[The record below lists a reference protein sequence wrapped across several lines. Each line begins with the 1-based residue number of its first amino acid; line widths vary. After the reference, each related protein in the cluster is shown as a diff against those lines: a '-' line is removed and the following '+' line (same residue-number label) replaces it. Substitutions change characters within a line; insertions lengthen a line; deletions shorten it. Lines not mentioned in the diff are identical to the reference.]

1 MSKPAPSPAPLSI
14 ELTSPQTVDGRRAAF
29 QSLWLL
35 VRMRHAHDA
44 GAGMVRLADLR
55 GEVSDAST
63 LRMVVS
69 RAFRDFKAWDI
80 EVGWGEDTQREPRFL
95 NAERRSQGPFWLP
108 AAQAKRVRVLVDG
121 RAATATEVASFLGLR
136 ARKAPA
142 ANAPPPDAVHLQD
155 AAFWKQL
162 VASQQA
168 ARQGRLMAPVAGIA
182 GVAGVAGVAGASNS
196 GTTSGSA
203 LESIRLA
210 GTLAATDFQRAL
222 VTLNEAMLWRRLG
235 DNEQARRRLQAL
247 KKQRLAHH
255 VAGNDYLGAM
265 ECIVSAWC
273 AYTARDLPLAQSLLA
288 GMAEDAARGL
298 VLRHHPDV
306 RFEWCNLWAL
316 ACRSRAL
323 GLAADDK
330 PAAAALAEESL
341 RRFGEALAAAFES
354 HSFDA
359 AQHVAANMGMAAWL
373 FDRVGLSDLP
383 TLAHDGNADTT
394 RRAVQWI
401 AFSEWLCG
409 HTDGQGRSAWN
420 AIYLMRIAR
429 GHCHGRVDASA
440 GHPTLAQFRA
450 QKPLDPAAVSRLAG
464 PLADAFDATHWPA
477 RWVDVAQARLAD
489 HQAGR
494 RRYPGLQHCSLLFEH
509 AWYAAHAGELKAAE
523 ASLGLLREALPQL
536 VPSDRAYFT
545 ESWNDTLPAELVLEA
560 KPPRRPAARKKAA
573 PRAR

>member
-1 MSKPAPSPAPLSI
+1 MPSTASPALLSI
-14 ELTSPQTVDGRRAAF
+14 ELTSPQSVDGRRAAF

-35 VRMRHAHDA
+35 VRMQHAHA
-44 GAGMVRLADLR
+44 HGGGSGVVRLADLR

-69 RAFRDFKAWDI
+69 RAFRDFKAWGL
-80 EVGWGEDTQREPRFL
+80 EVGWGEDLQREPRFL

-108 AAQAKRVRVLVDG
+108 AAQAKRLRLLVDN
-121 RAATATEVASFLGLR
+121 RPATAAEVASFLGLR
-136 ARKAPA
+136 SRKAQA
-142 ANAPPPDAVHLQD
+142 AGTITPPDAVHLQD

-168 ARQGRLMAPVAGIA
+168 ARQGRLMSPVAG
-182 GVAGVAGVAGASNS
+182 GNGN
-196 GTTSGSA
+196 GSA

-210 GTLAATDFQRAL
+210 GTLAASDFQRAL

-273 AYTARDLPLAQSLLA
+273 AYTARDLPLAQSLLG
-288 GMAEDAARGL
+288 GMAQDPTRAL

-323 GLAADDK
+323 ALAADDR

-341 RRFGEALAAAFES
+341 QRFGEALAAAFES

-373 FDRVGLSDLP
+373 FDRVGLGDLP
-383 TLAHDGNADTT
+383 ALAHDGHRADTT

-429 GHCHGRVDASA
+429 GHCRPDAQ
-440 GHPTLAQFRA
+440 PTLAQFRA
-450 QKPLDPAAVSRLAG
+450 QKPLDPAAMSKLAG
-464 PLADAFDATHWPA
+464 PLADAFDTANWPA

-494 RRYPGLQHCSLLFEH
+494 RRYPGLQQGSLLFEH
-509 AWYAAHAGELKAAE
+509 AWYAAHAGDLKAAE
-523 ASLGLLREALPQL
+523 HSLGLLREVLPQL

-545 ESWNDTLPAELVLEA
+545 ESWNDALPAELVLEA
-560 KPPRRPAARKKAA
+560 KPPRRPSAPKKKA
-573 PRAR
+573 R

>member
-1 MSKPAPSPAPLSI
+1 MPKPAPHANQVSI
-14 ELTSPQTVDGRRAAF
+14 ELTSPQSVNGRRAAF

-35 VRMRHAHDA
+35 VRMQHAHEA
-44 GAGMVRLADLR
+44 GADVVRLADLR

-69 RAFRDFKAWDI
+69 RAFRDFKAWGIDA
-80 EVGWGEDTQREPRFL
+80 GWGEGTQREPRFL

-108 AAQAKRVRVLVDG
+108 AAEAKRVRVLVEG
-121 RAATATEVASFLGLR
+121 RAATAAEVASFLGLR
-136 ARKAPA
+136 SRASRQA
-142 ANAPPPDAVHLQD
+142 AGAPPPDAVHLQD

-168 ARQGRLMAPVAGIA
+168 ARQGRLMAPVAGEKA
-182 GVAGVAGVAGASNS
+182 GENAGGN
-196 GTTSGSA
+196 A

-273 AYTARDLPLAQSLLA
+273 AYTARDLPLAQSLLS
-288 GMAEDAARGL
+288 GMAEDAVRAL

-323 GLAADDK
+323 ALAADDK

-341 RRFGEALAAAFES
+341 QRFGEALAAAFES

-373 FDRVGLSDLP
+373 FDRVGLADLP
-383 TLAHDGNADTT
+383 ALAHDGNADTT

-429 GHCHGRVDASA
+429 GHCRPERQ
-440 GHPTLAQFRA
+440 PTLAQFRA
-450 QKPLDPAAVSRLAG
+450 QKPLDPAAISKLAG
-464 PLADAFDATHWPA
+464 PLADAFDAANWPA
-477 RWVDVAQARLAD
+477 RWVQVAQARLAD

-523 ASLGLLREALPQL
+523 QSLALLREVLPQL

-545 ESWNDTLPAELVLEA
+545 ESWNDQLPAELVLEA
-560 KPPRRPAARKKAA
+560 KPPRRPAARRK
-573 PRAR
+573 PTSRAGVAR

>member
-1 MSKPAPSPAPLSI
+1 MPSALLSI
-14 ELTSPQTVDGRRAAF
+14 ELTSPQSVNGRRAAF

-35 VRMRHAHDA
+35 VRMQHAHA
-44 GAGMVRLADLR
+44 HGGGSGVVRLADLR

-69 RAFRDFKAWDI
+69 RAFRDFKAWGL
-80 EVGWGEDTQREPRFL
+80 EVGWGEDQQREPRFL

-108 AAQAKRVRVLVDG
+108 AAEAKRLRLLVDN
-121 RAATATEVASFLGLR
+121 RPATAAEVASFLGLR
-136 ARKAPA
+136 SRKAQA
-142 ANAPPPDAVHLQD
+142 AGTVTPPDAVHLQD

-168 ARQGRLMAPVAGIA
+168 ARQGRLMSPVAG
-182 GVAGVAGVAGASNS
+182 GDGN
-196 GTTSGSA
+196 GSA

-210 GTLAATDFQRAL
+210 GALAASDFQRAL

-273 AYTARDLPLAQSLLA
+273 AYTARDLPLAQSLLG
-288 GMAEDAARGL
+288 GMAEDPARAL

-323 GLAADDK
+323 ALAADDR

-341 RRFGEALAAAFES
+341 QRFGEALAAAFES

-373 FDRVGLSDLP
+373 FDRVGLGDLP
-383 TLAHDGNADTT
+383 ALAHDGHRADTT

-429 GHCHGRVDASA
+429 GHCKPETQ
-440 GHPTLAQFRA
+440 PTLAQFRA
-450 QKPLDPAAVSRLAG
+450 QKPLDPAAVSKLAG
-464 PLADAFDATHWPA
+464 PLADAFDAANWPA

-494 RRYPGLQHCSLLFEH
+494 RRYPGLQQGSLLFEH
-509 AWYAAHAGELKAAE
+509 AWYAAHAGDLKAAE
-523 ASLGLLREALPQL
+523 HSLGLLREVLPQL

-545 ESWNDTLPAELVLEA
+545 ESWNDALPAELVLEA
-560 KPPRRPAARKKAA
+560 KPPRRPSA
-573 PRAR
+573 PRKEAR

>member
-1 MSKPAPSPAPLSI
+1 MPSTASPALLSI
-14 ELTSPQTVDGRRAAF
+14 ELTSPQSVDGRRAAF

-35 VRMRHAHDA
+35 VRMQHAHA
-44 GAGMVRLADLR
+44 HGGGSGVVRLADLR

-69 RAFRDFKAWDI
+69 RAFRDFKAWGL
-80 EVGWGEDTQREPRFL
+80 EVGWGEDLQREPRFL

-108 AAQAKRVRVLVDG
+108 AAQARRLRLLVDN
-121 RAATATEVASFLGLR
+121 RPATAAEVASFLGLR
-136 ARKAPA
+136 ARKAQA
-142 ANAPPPDAVHLQD
+142 VGTITPPDAVHLQD

-168 ARQGRLMAPVAGIA
+168 ARQGRLMSPVAG
-182 GVAGVAGVAGASNS
+182 GNGN
-196 GTTSGSA
+196 GSA

-210 GTLAATDFQRAL
+210 GTLAASDFQRAL

-273 AYTARDLPLAQSLLA
+273 AYTARDLPLAQSLLG
-288 GMAEDAARGL
+288 GMAQDPARAL

-323 GLAADDK
+323 AQATDDRS
-330 PAAAALAEESL
+330 AAAALAEESL
-341 RRFGEALAAAFES
+341 QRFGEALAAAFES

-373 FDRVGLSDLP
+373 FDRVGLGDLP
-383 TLAHDGNADTT
+383 ALAHDGHRADTT

-429 GHCHGRVDASA
+429 GHCRPDAQ
-440 GHPTLAQFRA
+440 PTLAQFRA
-450 QKPLDPAAVSRLAG
+450 QKPLDPAAVSKLAG
-464 PLADAFDATHWPA
+464 PLADAFDAANWPA

-494 RRYPGLQHCSLLFEH
+494 RRYPGLQQGSLLFEH
-509 AWYAAHAGELKAAE
+509 AWYAAHAGDLKAAE
-523 ASLGLLREALPQL
+523 HSLGLLREVLPQL

-545 ESWNDTLPAELVLEA
+545 ESWNDALPAERVLEA
-560 KPPRRPAARKKAA
+560 KPPRRPSAPRKKA
-573 PRAR
+573 R

>member
-1 MSKPAPSPAPLSI
+1 MPSTASPALLSI
-14 ELTSPQTVDGRRAAF
+14 ELTSPQSVDGRRAAF

-35 VRMRHAHDA
+35 VRMQHAHA
-44 GAGMVRLADLR
+44 HGGGSGVVRLADLR

-69 RAFRDFKAWDI
+69 RAFRDFKAWGL
-80 EVGWGEDTQREPRFL
+80 EVGWGEDLQREPRFL

-108 AAQAKRVRVLVDG
+108 AAQARRLRLLVDN
-121 RAATATEVASFLGLR
+121 RPATAAEVASFLGLR
-136 ARKAPA
+136 ARKAQA
-142 ANAPPPDAVHLQD
+142 VGTITPPDAVHLQD

-168 ARQGRLMAPVAGIA
+168 ARQGRLMSPVAG
-182 GVAGVAGVAGASNS
+182 
-196 GTTSGSA
+196 GTGGSA
-203 LESIRLA
+203 LEAIRLA
-210 GTLAATDFQRAL
+210 GTLAASDFQRAL

-273 AYTARDLPLAQSLLA
+273 AYTARDLPLAQSLLG
-288 GMAEDAARGL
+288 GMAQDPARAL

-323 GLAADDK
+323 ALAADDR

-341 RRFGEALAAAFES
+341 QRFGEALAAAFES

-373 FDRVGLSDLP
+373 FDRVGLGDLP
-383 TLAHDGNADTT
+383 ALAHDGHRADTT

-429 GHCHGRVDASA
+429 GHCKPETQ
-440 GHPTLAQFRA
+440 PTLAQFRA
-450 QKPLDPAAVSRLAG
+450 QKPLDPAAVSKLAG
-464 PLADAFDATHWPA
+464 PLADAFDTANWPA

-494 RRYPGLQHCSLLFEH
+494 RRYPGLQQGSLLFEH
-509 AWYAAHAGELKAAE
+509 AWYAAHAGDLKAAE
-523 ASLGLLREALPQL
+523 HSLAQLREVLPQL

-545 ESWNDTLPAELVLEA
+545 ESWNDALPAELVLEA
-560 KPPRRPAARKKAA
+560 KPPRRPSTPKKKA
-573 PRAR
+573 R

>member
-1 MSKPAPSPAPLSI
+1 
-14 ELTSPQTVDGRRAAF
+14 
-29 QSLWLL
+29 
-35 VRMRHAHDA
+35 
-44 GAGMVRLADLR
+44 
-55 GEVSDAST
+55 
-63 LRMVVS
+63 
-69 RAFRDFKAWDI
+69 
-80 EVGWGEDTQREPRFL
+80 
-95 NAERRSQGPFWLP
+95 
-108 AAQAKRVRVLVDG
+108 
-121 RAATATEVASFLGLR
+121 
-136 ARKAPA
+136 
-142 ANAPPPDAVHLQD
+142 
-155 AAFWKQL
+155 
-162 VASQQA
+162 
-168 ARQGRLMAPVAGIA
+168 
-182 GVAGVAGVAGASNS
+182 
-196 GTTSGSA
+196 
-203 LESIRLA
+203 
-210 GTLAATDFQRAL
+210 
-222 VTLNEAMLWRRLG
+222 MLWRRLG

-273 AYTARDLPLAQSLLA
+273 AYTARDLPLAQSLLS
-288 GMAEDAARGL
+288 GMAEDAVRAL

-323 GLAADDK
+323 ALAADDK

-341 RRFGEALAAAFES
+341 QRFGEALAAAFES

-373 FDRVGLSDLP
+373 FDRVGLADLP
-383 TLAHDGNADTT
+383 ALAHDGNADTT

-429 GHCHGRVDASA
+429 GHCRPERQ
-440 GHPTLAQFRA
+440 PTLVQFRA
-450 QKPLDPAAVSRLAG
+450 QKPLDPAAISKLAG
-464 PLADAFDATHWPA
+464 PLADAFDAANWPA
-477 RWVDVAQARLAD
+477 RWVQVAQARLAD

-523 ASLGLLREALPQL
+523 QSLALLREALPQL

-545 ESWNDTLPAELVLEA
+545 ESWNDQLPAELVLEA
-560 KPPRRPAARKKAA
+560 KPPRRPAARRK
-573 PRAR
+573 PTSRAGVAR

>member
-1 MSKPAPSPAPLSI
+1 MPSTASPALLSI
-14 ELTSPQTVDGRRAAF
+14 ELTSPQSVDGRRAAF

-35 VRMRHAHDA
+35 VRMQHAHA
-44 GAGMVRLADLR
+44 HGGGSGVVRLADLR

-69 RAFRDFKAWDI
+69 RAFRDFKAWGL
-80 EVGWGEDTQREPRFL
+80 EVGWGEDLQREPRFL

-108 AAQAKRVRVLVDG
+108 AAQAKRLRLLVDN
-121 RAATATEVASFLGLR
+121 RPATAAEVASFLGLR
-136 ARKAPA
+136 ARKAQA
-142 ANAPPPDAVHLQD
+142 AGTITPPDAVHLQD

-168 ARQGRLMAPVAGIA
+168 ARQGRLMSPVAG
-182 GVAGVAGVAGASNS
+182 GNGN
-196 GTTSGSA
+196 GSA

-210 GTLAATDFQRAL
+210 GTLAASDFQRAL

-273 AYTARDLPLAQSLLA
+273 AYTARDLPLAQSLLG
-288 GMAEDAARGL
+288 GMAQDPARAL

-323 GLAADDK
+323 ALAADDR

-341 RRFGEALAAAFES
+341 QRFGEALAAAFES

-373 FDRVGLSDLP
+373 FDRVGLGDLP
-383 TLAHDGNADTT
+383 ALAHDGHRADTT

-429 GHCHGRVDASA
+429 GHCRPDAQ
-440 GHPTLAQFRA
+440 PTLAQFRA
-450 QKPLDPAAVSRLAG
+450 QKPLDPAAMSKLAG
-464 PLADAFDATHWPA
+464 PLADAFDTANWPA

-494 RRYPGLQHCSLLFEH
+494 RRYPGLQQGSLLFEH
-509 AWYAAHAGELKAAE
+509 AWYAAHAGDLKAAE
-523 ASLGLLREALPQL
+523 HSLGLLREVLPQL

-545 ESWNDTLPAELVLEA
+545 ESWNDALPAELVLEA
-560 KPPRRPAARKKAA
+560 KPPRRPSAPKKKA
-573 PRAR
+573 R

>member
-1 MSKPAPSPAPLSI
+1 VPQPATPALLSI
-14 ELTSPQTVDGRRAAF
+14 ELTSPQSVNGRRAAF

-35 VRMRHAHDA
+35 ARMKHAHDA
-44 GAGMVRLADLR
+44 EGGLVRLADLR
-55 GEVSDAST
+55 GEVTDAST

-69 RAFRDFKAWDI
+69 RAFRDFKAWNI
-80 EVGWGEDTQREPRFL
+80 EAGWGEDTEREPRFL
-95 NAERRSQGPFWLP
+95 NAEKRSQGPFWLP
-108 AAQAKRVRVLVDG
+108 AAEAKRVRMQVDG
-121 RAATATEVASFLGLR
+121 RAATAAEVASFLGLR
-136 ARKAPA
+136 SRKARSA
-142 ANAPPPDAVHLQD
+142 ELGSATPPDAVHLQD

-168 ARQGRLMAPVAGIA
+168 AKQGRLMAPVAG
-182 GVAGVAGVAGASNS
+182 GGAP
-196 GTTSGSA
+196 GQPASA

-210 GTLAATDFQRAL
+210 GTLAASDFQRAL

-235 DNEQARRRLQAL
+235 DNEQARQRLQTL

-273 AYTARDLPLAQSLLA
+273 AYTARDLPLAQSLLS

-316 ACRSRAL
+316 VCRSHAL
-323 GLAADDK
+323 GLAAEDK
-330 PAAAALAEESL
+330 AAAATLAEESL
-341 RRFGEALAAAFES
+341 KRFGEALAAAFES

-383 TLAHDGNADTT
+383 ALAHDGHADTT

-429 GHCHGRVDASA
+429 GHCQAEPQ
-440 GHPTLAQFRA
+440 PTLAQFRA
-450 QKPLDPAAVSRLAG
+450 QKPLDPAAISKLAG
-464 PLADAFDATHWPA
+464 PLADAFDAAHWPV
-477 RWVDVAQARLAD
+477 RWVEVAQARLAD

-509 AWYAAHAGELKAAE
+509 AWYAAHAGDLNAAE
-523 ASLGLLREALPQL
+523 QSLGLLREALPQL

-560 KPPRRPAARKKAA
+560 TPPRRPAARKKTVRR
-573 PRAR
+573 PS

>member
-1 MSKPAPSPAPLSI
+1 MSKPAAPSPISI
-14 ELTSPQTVDGRRAAF
+14 ELTSPQSVDGRRAAF

-35 VRMRHAHDA
+35 ARMKHAHDA
-44 GAGMVRLADLR
+44 EGGLVRLADLR

-69 RAFRDFKAWDI
+69 RAFRDFKAWNI

-108 AAQAKRVRVLVDG
+108 AAEAKRVRMQVGG
-121 RAATATEVASFLGLR
+121 RAATPAEVASFLGLR
-136 ARKAPA
+136 LRKVRAAEPGSPPA
-142 ANAPPPDAVHLQD
+142 DAVHLQD
-155 AAFWKQL
+155 AAFWRQL

-168 ARQGRLMAPVAGIA
+168 ARQGRLMAPVSGHGAAGQPA
-182 GVAGVAGVAGASNS
+182 
-196 GTTSGSA
+196 SA
-203 LESIRLA
+203 LASIRLA
-210 GTLAATDFQRAL
+210 GSLAATDFQRAL

-235 DNEQARRRLQAL
+235 DNEQARRQLQAL

-273 AYTARDLPLAQSLLA
+273 AYTARDLPLAQSLLT
-288 GMAEDAARGL
+288 GMAGHAARGL

-316 ACRSRAL
+316 VCRSRAL
-323 GLAADDK
+323 GLAADDR

-341 RRFGEALAAAFES
+341 QRFGEALAAAFES

-383 TLAHDGNADTT
+383 ALAHDGHADTT

-409 HTDGQGRSAWN
+409 HADGQGRSAWN

-429 GHCHGRVDASA
+429 GHCRPEKQ
-440 GHPTLAQFRA
+440 PTLAQFRA
-450 QKPLDPAAVSRLAG
+450 QAPLDPAAMSHLAG
-464 PLADAFDATHWPA
+464 PLADAFDAAHWPA

-509 AWYAAHAGELKAAE
+509 AWYAAHAGNLLAAGQ
-523 ASLGLLREALPQL
+523 SLALLREALVQL

-545 ESWNDTLPAELVLEA
+545 ESWNDSLPAELVLEA
-560 KPPRRPAARKKAA
+560 TPPRRPAARKQAAHKKAA
-573 PRAR
+573 RRSG

>member
-1 MSKPAPSPAPLSI
+1 MPKPVLPALLSI
-14 ELTSPQTVDGRRAAF
+14 ELTSPQSVNGRRAAF

-44 GAGMVRLADLR
+44 GAGIVRLADLR

-69 RAFRDFKAWDI
+69 RAFRDFKAWRI

-108 AAQAKRVRVLVDG
+108 AAEAKRVRVLVEG
-121 RAATATEVASFLGLR
+121 RAATTAEVASFLGLR
-136 ARKAPA
+136 SRGSQVARTAGS
-142 ANAPPPDAVHLQD
+142 PPPDAVHLQD

-168 ARQGRLMAPVAGIA
+168 ARQGRLMAPVAGENT
-182 GVAGVAGVAGASNS
+182 G
-196 GTTSGSA
+196 GSA

-273 AYTARDLPLAQSLLA
+273 AYTARDLPLAQSLLG
-288 GMAEDAARGL
+288 GMAEDAARAL

-316 ACRSRAL
+316 VCRSRAL
-323 GLAADDK
+323 ALSADDM

-383 TLAHDGNADTT
+383 ALAHDGKADTT

-401 AFSEWLCG
+401 AFSEWLCSRA
-409 HTDGQGRSAWN
+409 DGQGRSAWN

-429 GHCHGRVDASA
+429 GHCRPETR
-440 GHPTLAQFRA
+440 PTLAQFRA
-450 QKPLDPAAVSRLAG
+450 QKPLDPAAVSALAG
-464 PLADAFDATHWPA
+464 PLADAFDAANWPA
-477 RWVDVAQARLAD
+477 HWVQVAQARLAD
-489 HQAGR
+489 HRAGQ

-509 AWYAAHAGELKAAE
+509 AWYAAHAGDLKAAE
-523 ASLGLLREALPQL
+523 QSLASLREALPQL

-545 ESWNDTLPAELVLEA
+545 ESWNDALPAELVLEA

-573 PRAR
+573 SRAS

>member
-1 MSKPAPSPAPLSI
+1 VPSTASPALLSI
-14 ELTSPQTVDGRRAAF
+14 ELTSPQSVDGRRAAF

-35 VRMRHAHDA
+35 VRMQHAHA
-44 GAGMVRLADLR
+44 HGGGSGVVRLADLR

-69 RAFRDFKAWDI
+69 RAFRDFKAWGL
-80 EVGWGEDTQREPRFL
+80 EVGWGEDLQREPRFL

-108 AAQAKRVRVLVDG
+108 AAQAKRLRLLVDN
-121 RAATATEVASFLGLR
+121 RPATAAEVASFLGLR
-136 ARKAPA
+136 SRKAQA
-142 ANAPPPDAVHLQD
+142 AGAITPPDAVHLQD

-168 ARQGRLMAPVAGIA
+168 ARQGRLMSPVAG
-182 GVAGVAGVAGASNS
+182 GNGN
-196 GTTSGSA
+196 GSA
-203 LESIRLA
+203 LEAIRLA
-210 GTLAATDFQRAL
+210 GTLAASDFQRAL

-273 AYTARDLPLAQSLLA
+273 AYTARDLPLAQSLLG
-288 GMAEDAARGL
+288 GMAQDPARAL

-323 GLAADDK
+323 ALAADAR

-341 RRFGEALAAAFES
+341 QRFGEALAAAFES

-373 FDRVGLSDLP
+373 FDRVGLGDLP
-383 TLAHDGNADTT
+383 ALAHDGHRADTT

-429 GHCHGRVDASA
+429 GHCRPDAQ
-440 GHPTLAQFRA
+440 PTLAQFRA
-450 QKPLDPAAVSRLAG
+450 QKPLDPAAMSKLAG
-464 PLADAFDATHWPA
+464 PLADAFDTANRPA

-494 RRYPGLQHCSLLFEH
+494 RRYPGLQQGSLLFEH

-523 ASLGLLREALPQL
+523 RSLGLLREVLPQL

-545 ESWNDTLPAELVLEA
+545 ESWNDALPAELVLEA
-560 KPPRRPAARKKAA
+560 KPPRRPSAPRKKA
-573 PRAR
+573 R

>member
-1 MSKPAPSPAPLSI
+1 MPSTASPALLSI
-14 ELTSPQTVDGRRAAF
+14 ELTSPQSVDGRRAAF

-35 VRMRHAHDA
+35 VRMQHAHA
-44 GAGMVRLADLR
+44 HGGGSGVVRLADLR

-69 RAFRDFKAWDI
+69 RAFRDFKAWGL
-80 EVGWGEDTQREPRFL
+80 EVGWGEDLQREPRFL

-108 AAQAKRVRVLVDG
+108 AAQAKRLRLLVDS
-121 RAATATEVASFLGLR
+121 RPATAAEVASFLGLR
-136 ARKAPA
+136 SRKAQA
-142 ANAPPPDAVHLQD
+142 AGTITPPDAVHLQD

-168 ARQGRLMAPVAGIA
+168 ARQGRLMSPVAG
-182 GVAGVAGVAGASNS
+182 
-196 GTTSGSA
+196 GTGGSA
-203 LESIRLA
+203 LEAIRLA
-210 GTLAATDFQRAL
+210 GTLAASDFQRAL

-273 AYTARDLPLAQSLLA
+273 AYTARDLPLAQSLLG
-288 GMAEDAARGL
+288 GMAQDPARAL

-323 GLAADDK
+323 GLAADDR

-341 RRFGEALAAAFES
+341 QRFGEALAAAFES

-373 FDRVGLSDLP
+373 FDRVGLGDLP
-383 TLAHDGNADTT
+383 ALAHDGHRADTT

-429 GHCHGRVDASA
+429 GHCRPDAQ
-440 GHPTLAQFRA
+440 PTLAQFRA
-450 QKPLDPAAVSRLAG
+450 QKPLDPAAVSKLAG
-464 PLADAFDATHWPA
+464 PLADAFDTANWPA

-494 RRYPGLQHCSLLFEH
+494 RRYPGLQQGSLLFEH
-509 AWYAAHAGELKAAE
+509 AWYAAHAGDLKAAE
-523 ASLGLLREALPQL
+523 HSLGLLREVLPQL

-545 ESWNDTLPAELVLEA
+545 ESWNDALPAELVLEA
-560 KPPRRPAARKKAA
+560 KPPRRPAAPRKKA
-573 PRAR
+573 R

>member
-1 MSKPAPSPAPLSI
+1 VPKSVASPALLSI
-14 ELTSPQTVDGRRAAF
+14 ELTSPQSVDGRRAAF

-35 VRMRHAHDA
+35 VRMQHAHEA
-44 GAGMVRLADLR
+44 GTGLVRLADLR

-69 RAFRDFKAWDI
+69 RAFRDFKAWGI

-108 AAQAKRVRVLVDG
+108 ASEAKRVRVLVDG
-121 RAATATEVASFLGLR
+121 HAATAKEVASFLGLR
-136 ARKAPA
+136 SRKAQGAGA
-142 ANAPPPDAVHLQD
+142 APPDAVHLQD

-168 ARQGRLMAPVAGIA
+168 ARQGRLMAPVAGRA
-182 GVAGVAGVAGASNS
+182 GGGN
-196 GTTSGSA
+196 GSA

-273 AYTARDLPLAQSLLA
+273 AYTARDLPLAQSLLG
-288 GMAEDAARGL
+288 GMAEDASRAL

-316 ACRSRAL
+316 ACRSQAL
-323 GLAADDK
+323 ALAAGDK

-383 TLAHDGNADTT
+383 ALAHDGNADTT

-429 GHCHGRVDASA
+429 GHCRPPDSGKQ
-440 GHPTLAQFRA
+440 PTLAQFRA

-464 PLADAFDATHWPA
+464 PLADAFDATNWPA
-477 RWVDVAQARLAD
+477 RWVQVAQARLAD

-509 AWYAAHAGELKAAE
+509 AWYAAHAGELEAAGH
-523 ASLGLLREALPQL
+523 SLALLREALPQL

-545 ESWNDTLPAELVLEA
+545 ESWNDQLPAELVLEA
-560 KPPRRPAARKKAA
+560 RPPRRPSARSKPAPKA
-573 PRAR
+573 R

>member
-1 MSKPAPSPAPLSI
+1 VSKPAPNPAPLSI

-35 VRMRHAHDA
+35 VRMRHAHDT
-44 GAGMVRLADLR
+44 GAGVVRLADLR

-69 RAFRDFKAWDI
+69 RAFRDFKAWHV

-95 NAERRSQGPFWLP
+95 NAEKRSQGPFWLP
-108 AAQAKRVRVLVDG
+108 SAQARRVRVLVGG
-121 RAATATEVASFLGLR
+121 RAATGTEVASFLGLR
-136 ARKAPA
+136 ARKAA
-142 ANAPPPDAVHLQD
+142 AAESPPPDAVHLHD

-168 ARQGRLMAPVAGIA
+168 ARQGRLMAPVAG
-182 GVAGVAGVAGASNS
+182 GSSS
-196 GTTSGSA
+196 GSTGNGNGNGSA

-288 GMAEDAARGL
+288 GMADDAARGL

-373 FDRVGLSDLP
+373 FDRVGLTDLP

-429 GHCHGRVDASA
+429 GHCRPDESGAQ
-440 GHPTLAQFRA
+440 PTLAQFRA

-523 ASLGLLREALPQL
+523 ASLGLLREALPEL

-560 KPPRRPAARKKAA
+560 KPPRRPAARKKTA

>member
-1 MSKPAPSPAPLSI
+1 MRGVPSPASASSPLVV
-14 ELTSPQTVDGRRAAF
+14 ELTSPQSVDGRRAAF

-35 VRMRHAHDA
+35 VRMRHAHDSQTP
-44 GAGMVRLADLR
+44 MVRLADLR

-69 RAFRDFKAWDI
+69 RAFRDFKAWGI
-80 EVGWGEDTQREPRFL
+80 EVGWGEDSTREPRFL

-108 AAQAKRVRVLVDG
+108 PAEARRVRCEVEG
-121 RAATATEVASFLGLR
+121 RAASAAEIASFLGLR
-136 ARKAPA
+136 ARTGA
-142 ANAPPPDAVHLQD
+142 AAGASAPPEAVHLQD

-162 VASQQA
+162 VSAQRA
-168 ARQGRLMAPVAGIA
+168 ARQGRLMTPVA
-182 GVAGVAGVAGASNS
+182 AGA
-196 GTTSGSA
+196 GDGAGQPSA

-210 GTLAATDFQRAL
+210 GTLAASGFQRAL

-235 DNEQARRRLQAL
+235 DNEQARRQLEVL

-273 AYTARDLPLAQSLLA
+273 AYTARDLPLAQSLLG
-288 GMAEDAARGL
+288 GMADDPARSV

-316 ACRSRAL
+316 GCRSRAL
-323 GLAADDK
+323 ALAAEDA
-330 PAAAALAEESL
+330 PAARLLAEESL
-341 RRFGEALAAAFES
+341 RRFGDALTAAFES

-359 AQHVAANMGMAAWL
+359 AQHVAANLGMAVWL
-373 FDRVGLSDLP
+373 FDRVGLALP
-383 TLAHDGNADTT
+383 ALPSAPAAGPKRRGDAPAASDTT
-394 RRAVQWI
+394 RHAVQWI

-409 HTDGQGRSAWN
+409 QADGQGRSAWN

-429 GHCHGRVDASA
+429 GHCGAEPR
-440 GHPTLAQFRA
+440 PTLAQFRA
-450 QKPLDPAAVSRLAG
+450 QAPLDPAAISALAG

-477 RWVDVAQARLAD
+477 RWVEVAQARLAD

-509 AWYAAHAGELKAAE
+509 AWYAAHAGDLKAAE
-523 ASLGLLREALPQL
+523 RSLATLREALPQL
-536 VPSDRAYFT
+536 VPSDRAYFA
-545 ESWNDTLPAELVLEA
+545 ESWNDGLPAELVLEA
-560 KPPRRPAARKKAA
+560 KPPRRPAARPRKAA
-573 PRAR
+573 R

>member
-1 MSKPAPSPAPLSI
+1 VAQPLSNPAPLAI
-14 ELTSPQTVDGRRAAF
+14 ELTSPQSVNGRRAAF

-35 VRMRHAHDA
+35 VRMQHAHDT
-44 GAGMVRLADLR
+44 GAGVVRLADLR

-108 AAQAKRVRVLVDG
+108 AAQARRVRVLVDG
-121 RAATATEVASFLGLR
+121 RAATAAEVASFLGLR
-136 ARKAPA
+136 SRKAQA
-142 ANAPPPDAVHLQD
+142 ASTPPPHAVHLQD

-168 ARQGRLMAPVAGIA
+168 ARQGRLMAPVAGGNA
-182 GVAGVAGVAGASNS
+182 TGS
-196 GTTSGSA
+196 GSGSGSGSA

-288 GMAEDAARGL
+288 GMAEDPARGL

-383 TLAHDGNADTT
+383 ALAHDGNADTT

-429 GHCHGRVDASA
+429 GHCHGKPDEGGAQ
-440 GHPTLAQFRA
+440 PTLAQFRA

-509 AWYAAHAGELKAAE
+509 AWYAAHAGELKSAE

-560 KPPRRPAARKKAA
+560 RPPRRPAARKKTAA
-573 PRAR
+573 RTR

>member
-1 MSKPAPSPAPLSI
+1 MPSSATPALLSI
-14 ELTSPQTVDGRRAAF
+14 ELTSPQSVDGRRAAF

-35 VRMRHAHDA
+35 VRMQHAHA
-44 GAGMVRLADLR
+44 HGGGSGVVRLADLR

-69 RAFRDFKAWDI
+69 RAFRDFKAWGL
-80 EVGWGEDTQREPRFL
+80 EVGWGEDLQREPRFL

-108 AAQAKRVRVLVDG
+108 AAQAKRLRLLVDN
-121 RAATATEVASFLGLR
+121 RPATAAEVASFLGLR
-136 ARKAPA
+136 SRKAQA
-142 ANAPPPDAVHLQD
+142 AGTITPPDAVHLQD

-168 ARQGRLMAPVAGIA
+168 ARQGRLMSPVAG
-182 GVAGVAGVAGASNS
+182 GNGA
-196 GTTSGSA
+196 GSA
-203 LESIRLA
+203 LETIRLA
-210 GTLAATDFQRAL
+210 GTLAASDFQRAL

-273 AYTARDLPLAQSLLA
+273 AYTARDLPLAQSLLG
-288 GMAEDAARGL
+288 GMAQDPARAL

-323 GLAADDK
+323 AQATDDRS
-330 PAAAALAEESL
+330 AAAALAEESL
-341 RRFGEALAAAFES
+341 QRFGEALAAAFES

-373 FDRVGLSDLP
+373 FDRVGLGDLP
-383 TLAHDGNADTT
+383 ALAHDGHRADTT

-429 GHCHGRVDASA
+429 GHCRPDTQ
-440 GHPTLAQFRA
+440 PTLAQFRA
-450 QKPLDPAAVSRLAG
+450 QKPLDPSAISKLAG
-464 PLADAFDATHWPA
+464 PLADAFDAANWPA

-489 HQAGR
+489 HEAGR
-494 RRYPGLQHCSLLFEH
+494 RRYPGLQQGSLLFEH
-509 AWYAAHAGELKAAE
+509 AWYAAHAGDLKAAE
-523 ASLGLLREALPQL
+523 HSLGLLREVLPQL

-545 ESWNDTLPAELVLEA
+545 ESWNDALPAELVLEA
-560 KPPRRPAARKKAA
+560 KPPRRPSARRTALL
-573 PRAR
+573 PRKGPRPE

>member
-1 MSKPAPSPAPLSI
+1 MPSTASPALLSI
-14 ELTSPQTVDGRRAAF
+14 ELTSPQSVDGRRAAF

-35 VRMRHAHDA
+35 VRMQHAHA
-44 GAGMVRLADLR
+44 HGGGSGVVRLADLR

-69 RAFRDFKAWDI
+69 RAFRDFKAWSL
-80 EVGWGEDTQREPRFL
+80 EVGWGEDLQREPRFL

-108 AAQAKRVRVLVDG
+108 AAQAKRLRLLVDN
-121 RAATATEVASFLGLR
+121 RPATAAEVASFLGLR
-136 ARKAPA
+136 ARKAQA
-142 ANAPPPDAVHLQD
+142 AGAITPPDAVHLQD

-168 ARQGRLMAPVAGIA
+168 ARQGRLMSPVAGGA
-182 GVAGVAGVAGASNS
+182 G
-196 GTTSGSA
+196 GSA
-203 LESIRLA
+203 LEAIRLA
-210 GTLAATDFQRAL
+210 GTLAASDFQRAL

-273 AYTARDLPLAQSLLA
+273 AYTARDLPLAQSLLG
-288 GMAEDAARGL
+288 GMAQDPARAL

-323 GLAADDK
+323 ALAADDR

-341 RRFGEALAAAFES
+341 QRFGEALAAAFES

-373 FDRVGLSDLP
+373 FDRVGLGDLP
-383 TLAHDGNADTT
+383 ALAHDGHRADTT

-429 GHCHGRVDASA
+429 GHCRPDTQ
-440 GHPTLAQFRA
+440 PTLAQFRA
-450 QKPLDPAAVSRLAG
+450 QKPLDPGAVSKLAG
-464 PLADAFDATHWPA
+464 PLADAFDTANWPA

-494 RRYPGLQHCSLLFEH
+494 RRYPGLQQGSLLFEH
-509 AWYAAHAGELKAAE
+509 AWYAAHAGDLKAAE
-523 ASLGLLREALPQL
+523 HSLAQLREVLPQL

-545 ESWNDTLPAELVLEA
+545 ESWNDALPAELVLEA
-560 KPPRRPAARKKAA
+560 KPPRRPSTPKKKA
-573 PRAR
+573 R

>member
-1 MSKPAPSPAPLSI
+1 VPKPAAPTPLSI
-14 ELTSPQTVDGRRAAF
+14 ELTSPQSVNGRRAAF

-35 VRMRHAHDA
+35 ARMKHAHDA
-44 GAGMVRLADLR
+44 EGGLVRLSDLR
-55 GEVSDAST
+55 GEVTGAST

-69 RAFRDFKAWDI
+69 RAFRDFKAWNV

-95 NAERRSQGPFWLP
+95 NDERRSQGPFWLP
-108 AAQAKRVRVLVDG
+108 AAEAKRVRLLVGG
-121 RAATATEVASFLGLR
+121 RAATAAEVASFLGLR
-136 ARKAPA
+136 SRKKSSTTAGSPM
-142 ANAPPPDAVHLQD
+142 PPDAVHLQD

-168 ARQGRLMAPVAGIA
+168 ARQGRLMAPVAGGSTPGQPA
-182 GVAGVAGVAGASNS
+182 
-196 GTTSGSA
+196 SA

-273 AYTARDLPLAQSLLA
+273 AYTARDLPLAESLLG
-288 GMAEDAARGL
+288 GMAGDAARGL

-316 ACRSRAL
+316 VCRSRAL
-323 GLAADDK
+323 GLAADGK
-330 PAAAALAEESL
+330 PAAAALAEEAL

-383 TLAHDGNADTT
+383 ALAHDGNADTT

-429 GHCHGRVDASA
+429 GHCRPEPQ
-440 GHPTLAQFRA
+440 PTLAQFRA
-450 QKPLDPAAVSRLAG
+450 QKPLEPADMSKLAG
-464 PLADAFDATHWPA
+464 PLADAFDAAHWPA
-477 RWVDVAQARLAD
+477 RWVEVAQARLAD
-489 HQAGR
+489 HLAGR

-509 AWYAAHAGELKAAE
+509 AWYAAHAGDLQAAE
-523 ASLGLLREALPQL
+523 QSLELLREALPQL

-545 ESWNDTLPAELVLEA
+545 ESWNDTLPAELVLET
-560 KPPRRPAARKKAA
+560 KPPRRPAAPKKAV
-573 PRAR
+573 RKTG

>member
-1 MSKPAPSPAPLSI
+1 MRGVSKPAASPPLSI

-29 QSLWLL
+29 QSLWLV
-35 VRMRHAHDA
+35 VRMKHAHDA
-44 GAGMVRLADLR
+44 EGGLVRLADLR
-55 GEVSDAST
+55 GQVSDAST

-69 RAFRDFKAWDI
+69 RAFRDFKTWAL
-80 EVGWGEDTQREPRFL
+80 EVGWGEDTAREPRFL

-108 AAQAKRVRVLVDG
+108 AAEAARVRLLVDG
-121 RAATATEVASFLGLR
+121 RAATPAEVASFLGLR
-136 ARKAPA
+136 GRGAGA
-142 ANAPPPDAVHLQD
+142 AAHPPDAVHLQD

-162 VASQQA
+162 VAAQQA
-168 ARQGRLMAPVAGIA
+168 ARQGRLMAPVAGDGRAA
-182 GVAGVAGVAGASNS
+182 GQAP
-196 GTTSGSA
+196 SA

-210 GTLAATDFQRAL
+210 GGLAATDFQRAL

-273 AYTARDLPLAQSLLA
+273 AYTARDLGLAESLLG
-288 GMAEDAARGL
+288 GMAADPLRAL

-316 ACRSRAL
+316 VCRSRAL
-323 GLAADDK
+323 GLAAGDRDR
-330 PAAAALAEESL
+330 AAALAEESL
-341 RRFGEALAAAFES
+341 QRFGEALAAAFES

-359 AQHVAANMGMAAWL
+359 AQHVAANLGMAAWL
-373 FDRVGLSDLP
+373 FDRVGLADLP
-383 TLAHDGNADTT
+383 ALAHDGAADTT

-409 HTDGQGRSAWN
+409 HADGQGRSAWN

-429 GHCHGRVDASA
+429 GHCQPAGRPPS
-440 GHPTLAQFRA
+440 LAQFRA
-450 QKPLDPAAVSRLAG
+450 QAPLDPAAISALAG
-464 PLADAFDATHWPA
+464 PLADAFDNRALWPG

-489 HQAGR
+489 HRAGR

-509 AWYAAHAGELKAAE
+509 AWYAAHAGELAAAE
-523 ASLGLLREALPQL
+523 GSLALLRETLPQL

-560 KPPRRPAARKKAA
+560 KPPRRPAARKAA
-573 PRAR
+573 ARAG

>member
-1 MSKPAPSPAPLSI
+1 VPPSTAAPLPPLSI

-29 QSLWLL
+29 QSLWLV
-35 VRMRHAHDA
+35 VRMKHAHDA
-44 GAGMVRLADLR
+44 EGGLVRLADLR

-69 RAFRDFKAWDI
+69 RAFRDFKAWQLD
-80 EVGWGEDTQREPRFL
+80 VGWGEDTQREPRFL

-108 AAQAKRVRVLVDG
+108 AGEAARVRLQVEG
-121 RAATATEVASFLGLR
+121 RAATAAEVASFLGLR
-136 ARKAPA
+136 TRRRPA
-142 ANAPPPDAVHLQD
+142 AETGSAPPDAVHLQD

-162 VASQQA
+162 VAAQQA
-168 ARQGRLMAPVAGIA
+168 ARQGRLMAPVAGDGGGGGAA
-182 GVAGVAGVAGASNS
+182 GPQPA
-196 GTTSGSA
+196 SA

-210 GTLAATDFQRAL
+210 GGLAATDFQRAL

-273 AYTARDLPLAQSLLA
+273 AYTARDLPLAESLLG
-288 GMAEDAARGL
+288 GMAGDAARAL

-316 ACRSRAL
+316 MCRSRAL
-323 GLAADDK
+323 GLAAGE
-330 PAAAALAEESL
+330 PQAAAALAEESL

-383 TLAHDGNADTT
+383 ALAQDGHADTT

-429 GHCHGRVDASA
+429 GHCAAGRQPS
-440 GHPTLAQFRA
+440 LAQFRA
-450 QKPLDPAAVSRLAG
+450 QVPLDPAAVSALAG
-464 PLADAFDATHWPA
+464 PLADAFDSPAHWPA
-477 RWVDVAQARLAD
+477 RWVDVAAARLAD

-494 RRYPGLQHCSLLFEH
+494 RRYPGLQHGSLLFEH
-509 AWYAAHAGELKAAE
+509 AWYAAHAGDLKAAE
-523 ASLGLLREALPQL
+523 RSLAQLREALPQL

-560 KPPRRPAARKKAA
+560 RPPRRPAARSSA
-573 PRAR
+573 

>member
-1 MSKPAPSPAPLSI
+1 VSKPAPNPAPLSI

-35 VRMRHAHDA
+35 VRMRHAHDT
-44 GAGMVRLADLR
+44 GAGVVRLADLR

-69 RAFRDFKAWDI
+69 RAFRDFKAWHV

-95 NAERRSQGPFWLP
+95 NAEKRSQGPFWLP
-108 AAQAKRVRVLVDG
+108 SAQARRVRVLVGG
-121 RAATATEVASFLGLR
+121 RAATGTEVASFLGLR
-136 ARKAPA
+136 ARKAA
-142 ANAPPPDAVHLQD
+142 AAESPPPDAVHLHD

-168 ARQGRLMAPVAGIA
+168 ARQGRLMAPVAG
-182 GVAGVAGVAGASNS
+182 GSSS
-196 GTTSGSA
+196 GSTGNGNGNGSA

-210 GTLAATDFQRAL
+210 GKLAATDFQRAL

-288 GMAEDAARGL
+288 GMADDAARGL

-373 FDRVGLSDLP
+373 FDRVGLTDLP

-429 GHCHGRVDASA
+429 GHCRPDESGTQ
-440 GHPTLAQFRA
+440 PTLAQFRA

-560 KPPRRPAARKKAA
+560 KPPRRPAARKKTA

>member
-1 MSKPAPSPAPLSI
+1 MPSTASPALLSI
-14 ELTSPQTVDGRRAAF
+14 ELTSPQSVDGRRAAF

-35 VRMRHAHDA
+35 VRMQHAHA
-44 GAGMVRLADLR
+44 HGGGSGVVRLADLR

-69 RAFRDFKAWDI
+69 RAFRDFKAWGL
-80 EVGWGEDTQREPRFL
+80 EVGWGEDLQREPRFL

-108 AAQAKRVRVLVDG
+108 AAQAKRLRLLVDN
-121 RAATATEVASFLGLR
+121 RPATAAEVASFLGLR
-136 ARKAPA
+136 SRKAQA
-142 ANAPPPDAVHLQD
+142 AGTITPPDAVHLQD

-168 ARQGRLMAPVAGIA
+168 ARQGRLMSPVAG
-182 GVAGVAGVAGASNS
+182 GNGN
-196 GTTSGSA
+196 GSA

-210 GTLAATDFQRAL
+210 GTLAASDFQRAL

-273 AYTARDLPLAQSLLA
+273 AYTARDLPLAQSLLG
-288 GMAEDAARGL
+288 GMAQDPARAL

-323 GLAADDK
+323 ALAADDR

-341 RRFGEALAAAFES
+341 QRFGEALAAAFES

-373 FDRVGLSDLP
+373 FDRVGLGDLP
-383 TLAHDGNADTT
+383 ALAHDGHRADTT

-429 GHCHGRVDASA
+429 GHCRPDAQ
-440 GHPTLAQFRA
+440 PTLAQFRA
-450 QKPLDPAAVSRLAG
+450 QKPLDPAAVSKLAG
-464 PLADAFDATHWPA
+464 PLADAFDTANWPA

-494 RRYPGLQHCSLLFEH
+494 RRYPGLQQGSLLFEH
-509 AWYAAHAGELKAAE
+509 AWYAAHAGDLKAAE
-523 ASLGLLREALPQL
+523 HSLGLLREVLPQL

-545 ESWNDTLPAELVLEA
+545 ESWNDALPAELVLEA
-560 KPPRRPAARKKAA
+560 KPPRRPPAPRKKA
-573 PRAR
+573 R

>member
-1 MSKPAPSPAPLSI
+1 
-14 ELTSPQTVDGRRAAF
+14 
-29 QSLWLL
+29 
-35 VRMRHAHDA
+35 MRHAHDA
-44 GAGMVRLADLR
+44 GAGIVRLADLR

-69 RAFRDFKAWDI
+69 RAFRDFKAWRI

-108 AAQAKRVRVLVDG
+108 AAEAKRVRVLVEG
-121 RAATATEVASFLGLR
+121 RAATTAEVASFLGLR
-136 ARKAPA
+136 SRGSQVARTAGS
-142 ANAPPPDAVHLQD
+142 PPPDAVHLQD

-168 ARQGRLMAPVAGIA
+168 ARQGRLMAPVAGENT
-182 GVAGVAGVAGASNS
+182 G
-196 GTTSGSA
+196 GSA

-273 AYTARDLPLAQSLLA
+273 AYTARDLPLAQSLLG
-288 GMAEDAARGL
+288 GMAEDAARAL

-316 ACRSRAL
+316 VCRSRAL
-323 GLAADDK
+323 ALSADDM

-383 TLAHDGNADTT
+383 ALAHDGKADTT

-401 AFSEWLCG
+401 AFSEWLCSRA
-409 HTDGQGRSAWN
+409 DGQGRSAWN

-429 GHCHGRVDASA
+429 GHCRPETR
-440 GHPTLAQFRA
+440 PTLAQFRA
-450 QKPLDPAAVSRLAG
+450 QKPLDPAAVSALAG
-464 PLADAFDATHWPA
+464 PLADAFDAANWPA
-477 RWVDVAQARLAD
+477 HWVQVAQARLAD
-489 HQAGR
+489 HRAGQ

-509 AWYAAHAGELKAAE
+509 AWYAAHAGDLKAAE
-523 ASLGLLREALPQL
+523 QSLASLREALPQL

-545 ESWNDTLPAELVLEA
+545 ESWNDALPAELVLEA

-573 PRAR
+573 SRAS

>member
-1 MSKPAPSPAPLSI
+1 MPSTASPALLSI
-14 ELTSPQTVDGRRAAF
+14 ELTSPQSVDGRRAAF

-35 VRMRHAHDA
+35 VRMQHAHA
-44 GAGMVRLADLR
+44 HGGGSGVVRLADLR

-69 RAFRDFKAWDI
+69 RAFRDFKAWGL
-80 EVGWGEDTQREPRFL
+80 EVGWGEDLQREPRFL

-108 AAQAKRVRVLVDG
+108 AAQAKRLRLLVDN
-121 RAATATEVASFLGLR
+121 RPATAAEVTSFLGLR
-136 ARKAPA
+136 ARKAQA
-142 ANAPPPDAVHLQD
+142 AGAITPPDAVHLQD

-168 ARQGRLMAPVAGIA
+168 ARQGRLMSPVAG
-182 GVAGVAGVAGASNS
+182 GN
-196 GTTSGSA
+196 GSA
-203 LESIRLA
+203 LEAIRLA
-210 GTLAATDFQRAL
+210 GTLAASDFQRAL

-273 AYTARDLPLAQSLLA
+273 AYTARDLPLAQSLLG
-288 GMAEDAARGL
+288 GMAQDPARAL

-323 GLAADDK
+323 ALAADDR

-341 RRFGEALAAAFES
+341 QRFGEALAAAFES

-373 FDRVGLSDLP
+373 FDRVGLGDLP
-383 TLAHDGNADTT
+383 ALAHDGHRADTT

-429 GHCHGRVDASA
+429 GHCRPDAQ
-440 GHPTLAQFRA
+440 PTLAQFRA
-450 QKPLDPAAVSRLAG
+450 QKPLDPAAVSKLAG
-464 PLADAFDATHWPA
+464 PLADAFDTANWPA

-494 RRYPGLQHCSLLFEH
+494 RRYPGLQQGSLLFEH
-509 AWYAAHAGELKAAE
+509 AWYAAHAGDLKAAE
-523 ASLGLLREALPQL
+523 HSLGLLREVLPQL

-545 ESWNDTLPAELVLEA
+545 ESWNDALPAELVLEA
-560 KPPRRPAARKKAA
+560 KPPRRPSAPRKKA
-573 PRAR
+573 R

>member
-1 MSKPAPSPAPLSI
+1 MPKPASSPTSLRI
-14 ELTSPQTVDGRRAAF
+14 ELTSPQSVDGRRAAF

-35 VRMRHAHDA
+35 VRMQHAHDT
-44 GAGMVRLADLR
+44 GAGVVRLADLR

-69 RAFRDFKAWDI
+69 RAFRDFKAWVI
-80 EVGWGEDTQREPRFL
+80 EVGWGEDTAREPRFL

-108 AAQAKRVRVLVDG
+108 AAEARRVRVLVEG
-121 RAATATEVASFLGLR
+121 RAATAAEVASFLGLR
-136 ARKAPA
+136 SRKARA
-142 ANAPPPDAVHLQD
+142 ADALSPSTPPDAVHLQD

-168 ARQGRLMAPVAGIA
+168 ARQGRLMAPVAGARASA
-182 GVAGVAGVAGASNS
+182 G
-196 GTTSGSA
+196 GSA

-288 GMAEDAARGL
+288 GMAEHAARGL

-316 ACRSRAL
+316 VCRSRAL
-323 GLAADDK
+323 GLAADDR
-330 PAAAALAEESL
+330 PAAAPLAEESL

-383 TLAHDGNADTT
+383 ALAHDGHADTT

-429 GHCHGRVDASA
+429 GHCTPGEPGKQPS
-440 GHPTLAQFRA
+440 LAQFRA
-450 QKPLDPAAVSRLAG
+450 QKPLDPGAVSRLAG
-464 PLADAFDATHWPA
+464 PLADAFDATNWPA

-509 AWYAAHAGELKAAE
+509 AWYAAHAGELSAAE
-523 ASLGLLREALPQL
+523 ASLASLREALPQL
-536 VPSDRAYFT
+536 VASDRAYFT

-560 KPPRRPAARKKAA
+560 KPPRRPAARKKTAV
-573 PRAR
+573 RTRQN

>member
-1 MSKPAPSPAPLSI
+1 LRFNAGVPKPATTSPLSI
-14 ELTSPQTVDGRRAAF
+14 ELTSPQSVNGQRAAF

-35 VRMRHAHDA
+35 ARMKHAHDA
-44 GAGMVRLADLR
+44 EGGLVRLADLR

-69 RAFRDFKAWDI
+69 RAFRDFKTWNI

-108 AAQAKRVRVLVDG
+108 AAEAKRVRMQVDG
-121 RAATATEVASFLGLR
+121 RAATAAEVASFLGLR
-136 ARKAPA
+136 SRKMRPA
-142 ANAPPPDAVHLQD
+142 EPGSPRPPDAVHLQD

-168 ARQGRLMAPVAGIA
+168 ARQGRLMAPVTGGGGAAGQPP
-182 GVAGVAGVAGASNS
+182 
-196 GTTSGSA
+196 SA

-210 GTLAATDFQRAL
+210 GTLAATGFQRAL

-235 DNEQARRRLQAL
+235 DHEQARRQLQAL

-288 GMAEDAARGL
+288 GMAGQAARGL

-316 ACRSRAL
+316 VCRSRAL
-323 GLAADDK
+323 GLAGDDR

-341 RRFGEALAAAFES
+341 QRFGEALAAAFES

-383 TLAHDGNADTT
+383 ALAHDGHADTT

-409 HTDGQGRSAWN
+409 HADGQGRSAWN

-429 GHCHGRVDASA
+429 GHCRPERQ
-440 GHPTLAQFRA
+440 PTLAQFRA
-450 QKPLDPAAVSRLAG
+450 QKPLDPAAISKLAG
-464 PLADAFDATHWPA
+464 PLADAFDTAHWPA
-477 RWVDVAQARLAD
+477 RWVDVARARLAD
-489 HQAGR
+489 HRAGH

-509 AWYAAHAGELKAAE
+509 AWYAAHAGDLDAAGR
-523 ASLGLLREALPQL
+523 SLESLRDALPQL

-560 KPPRRPAARKKAA
+560 KPPRRPAARKKASL
-573 PRAR
+573 PDS

>member
-1 MSKPAPSPAPLSI
+1 MPSTTAPALLSI
-14 ELTSPQTVDGRRAAF
+14 ELTSPQSVNGRRAAF

-35 VRMRHAHDA
+35 VRMQHAHA
-44 GAGMVRLADLR
+44 HGGGSVVRLADLR

-69 RAFRDFKAWDI
+69 RAFRDFKAWGL
-80 EVGWGEDTQREPRFL
+80 EVGWGEDLQREPRFL

-108 AAQAKRVRVLVDG
+108 AAEAKRLRLLVED
-121 RAATATEVASFLGLR
+121 RPATAAEVASFLGLR
-136 ARKAPA
+136 ARKPQA
-142 ANAPPPDAVHLQD
+142 AGAMTPPDAVHLQD

-168 ARQGRLMAPVAGIA
+168 ARQGRLMSPVAG
-182 GVAGVAGVAGASNS
+182 SN
-196 GTTSGSA
+196 GTGSA
-203 LESIRLA
+203 LEAIRLA
-210 GTLAATDFQRAL
+210 GTLAASDFQRAL

-273 AYTARDLPLAQSLLA
+273 AYTARDLPLAQSLLG
-288 GMAEDAARGL
+288 GMAEDPARAL

-323 GLAADDK
+323 ALAADDR

-341 RRFGEALAAAFES
+341 QRFGEALAAAFES

-383 TLAHDGNADTT
+383 ALAHDGPADTT

-429 GHCHGRVDASA
+429 GHCKPDKQ
-440 GHPTLAQFRA
+440 PTLAQFRA
-450 QKPLDPAAVSRLAG
+450 QKPLDPAAVSKLAG
-464 PLADAFDATHWPA
+464 PLADAFDAANWPA

-494 RRYPGLQHCSLLFEH
+494 RRYPGLQQGSLLFEH
-509 AWYAAHAGELKAAE
+509 AWYAAHAGDLKAAE
-523 ASLGLLREALPQL
+523 RSLDLLREVLPQL

-545 ESWNDTLPAELVLEA
+545 ESWNDALPAELVLEA
-560 KPPRRPAARKKAA
+560 KPPRRPSALRK
-573 PRAR
+573 RAR

>member
-1 MSKPAPSPAPLSI
+1 VPQLKTPAPLSI
-14 ELTSPQTVDGRRAAF
+14 ELTSPQSVNGKRAAF

-44 GAGMVRLADLR
+44 EGRLVRLADLR

-69 RAFRDFKAWDI
+69 RAFRDFKTWNI

-108 AAQAKRVRVLVDG
+108 AAEAKRVRVLVDG
-121 RAATATEVASFLGLR
+121 RAATAAEVASFLGLR
-136 ARKAPA
+136 SRKRRA
-142 ANAPPPDAVHLQD
+142 AEPGSPPPDAVHLQD

-168 ARQGRLMAPVAGIA
+168 ARQGRLMTPVAPMADSSAA
-182 GVAGVAGVAGASNS
+182 GLSA
-196 GTTSGSA
+196 SA

-273 AYTARDLPLAQSLLA
+273 AYTARDLPLAQSLLG

-316 ACRSRAL
+316 VCRSRAL
-323 GLAADDK
+323 GLSADDK

-341 RRFGEALAAAFES
+341 QRFGEALAAAFES

-383 TLAHDGNADTT
+383 ALAHDGHADTT

-429 GHCHGRVDASA
+429 GHCRPDKQ
-440 GHPTLAQFRA
+440 PTLAQFRA
-450 QKPLDPAAVSRLAG
+450 QKPLDPAAISTLAG

-509 AWYAAHAGELKAAE
+509 AWYAAHAGELQAAE
-523 ASLGLLREALPQL
+523 QSLGFLREALPQL

-560 KPPRRPAARKKAA
+560 KPPRRPGARKKAA
-573 PRAR
+573 HPAR

>member
-1 MSKPAPSPAPLSI
+1 MPSTASPALLSI
-14 ELTSPQTVDGRRAAF
+14 ELTSPQSVDGRRAAF

-35 VRMRHAHDA
+35 VRMQHAHA
-44 GAGMVRLADLR
+44 HGGGSGVVRLADLR

-69 RAFRDFKAWDI
+69 RAFRDFKAWGV
-80 EVGWGEDTQREPRFL
+80 EVGWGEDLQREPRFL

-108 AAQAKRVRVLVDG
+108 AAQAKRLRLLVDN
-121 RAATATEVASFLGLR
+121 RPATAAEVASFLGLR
-136 ARKAPA
+136 ARKAQA
-142 ANAPPPDAVHLQD
+142 AGTITPPDAVHLQD

-168 ARQGRLMAPVAGIA
+168 ARQGRLMSPVAG
-182 GVAGVAGVAGASNS
+182 GNGN
-196 GTTSGSA
+196 GSA

-210 GTLAATDFQRAL
+210 GTLAASDFQRAL

-273 AYTARDLPLAQSLLA
+273 AYTARDLPLAQSLLG
-288 GMAEDAARGL
+288 GMAQDPARAL

-323 GLAADDK
+323 ALAADDR

-341 RRFGEALAAAFES
+341 QRFGEALAAAFES

-373 FDRVGLSDLP
+373 FDRVGLGDLP
-383 TLAHDGNADTT
+383 ALAHDGHRADTT

-429 GHCHGRVDASA
+429 GHCKPETQ
-440 GHPTLAQFRA
+440 PTLAQFRA
-450 QKPLDPAAVSRLAG
+450 QKPLDPAAMSKLAG
-464 PLADAFDATHWPA
+464 PLADAFDTANWPA

-494 RRYPGLQHCSLLFEH
+494 RRYPGLQQGSLLFEH
-509 AWYAAHAGELKAAE
+509 AWYAAHAGDLKAAE
-523 ASLGLLREALPQL
+523 RSLAQLREVLPQL

-545 ESWNDTLPAELVLEA
+545 ESWNDALPAELVLEA
-560 KPPRRPAARKKAA
+560 KPPRRPSAPRKKA
-573 PRAR
+573 R

>member
-1 MSKPAPSPAPLSI
+1 MPSALLSI
-14 ELTSPQTVDGRRAAF
+14 ELTSPQSVNGRRAAF

-35 VRMRHAHDA
+35 VRMQHAHA
-44 GAGMVRLADLR
+44 HGGGSGVVRLADLR

-63 LRMVVS
+63 LRMVMS
-69 RAFRDFKAWDI
+69 RAFRDFKAWGL
-80 EVGWGEDTQREPRFL
+80 EVGWGEDLQREPRFL

-108 AAQAKRVRVLVDG
+108 AAQAKRLRLLVDN
-121 RAATATEVASFLGLR
+121 RPATAAEVASFLGLR
-136 ARKAPA
+136 SRKAQA
-142 ANAPPPDAVHLQD
+142 AGTVTPPDAVHLQD

-168 ARQGRLMAPVAGIA
+168 ARQGRLMSPVAG
-182 GVAGVAGVAGASNS
+182 GNGN
-196 GTTSGSA
+196 GSA
-203 LESIRLA
+203 LEAIRLA
-210 GTLAATDFQRAL
+210 GTLAASDFQRAL

-273 AYTARDLPLAQSLLA
+273 AYTARDLPLAQSLLG
-288 GMAEDAARGL
+288 GMAEDPVRAL

-323 GLAADDK
+323 ALAADDR

-341 RRFGEALAAAFES
+341 QRFGEALAAAFES

-373 FDRVGLSDLP
+373 FDRVGLGDLP
-383 TLAHDGNADTT
+383 ALAHDGHRADTT

-429 GHCHGRVDASA
+429 GHCRPDTQ
-440 GHPTLAQFRA
+440 PTLAQFRA
-450 QKPLDPAAVSRLAG
+450 QKPLDPAAVSKLAG
-464 PLADAFDATHWPA
+464 PLADAFDAANWPA

-494 RRYPGLQHCSLLFEH
+494 RRYPGLQQGSLLFEH
-509 AWYAAHAGELKAAE
+509 AWYAAHAGDLKAAE
-523 ASLGLLREALPQL
+523 HSLGLLREVLPQL

-545 ESWNDTLPAELVLEA
+545 ESWNDALPAELVLEA
-560 KPPRRPAARKKAA
+560 KPPRRPSA
-573 PRAR
+573 PRKR